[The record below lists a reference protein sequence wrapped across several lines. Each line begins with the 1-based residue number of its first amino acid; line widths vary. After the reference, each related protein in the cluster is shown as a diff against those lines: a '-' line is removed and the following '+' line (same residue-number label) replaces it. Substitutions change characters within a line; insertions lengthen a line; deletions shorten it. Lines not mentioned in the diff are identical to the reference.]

1 MKPLFSPEELAEMTA
16 ADAEIEKTFRLTLE
30 DMRLS
35 ERLEK
40 SVEFDRLPPEKK
52 ARVIAARKYR
62 DKHRA
67 ELAEKQRAYNA
78 AYPEKVAARNRAY
91 RESHREEIA
100 AKQRAYREA
109 NREEIAAKQRAYY
122 EANREEINA
131 KARARYHSKKQE
143 VICHEDAIDA

>member
-1 MKPLFSPEELAEMTA
+1 MRKVWDTNMKPLFSPEELAEMAA
-16 ADAEIEKTFRLTLE
+16 ADAEIEKTFHLTLE

-35 ERLEK
+35 EELEK

-91 RESHREEIA
+91 RELHREEIA
-100 AKQRAYREA
+100 AKKRAYR
-109 NREEIAAKQRAYY
+109 

-131 KARARYHSKKQE
+131 KARARYHTQKQE